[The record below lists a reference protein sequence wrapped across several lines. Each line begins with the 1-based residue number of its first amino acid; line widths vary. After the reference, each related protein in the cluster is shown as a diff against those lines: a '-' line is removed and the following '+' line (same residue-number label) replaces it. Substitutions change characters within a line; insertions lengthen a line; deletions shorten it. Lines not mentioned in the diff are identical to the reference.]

1 MDTAGCILKVS
12 DSRVVYMYECIQGE
26 RLDKPLVQGW
36 WMAMPIYCS
45 LLYSALGA
53 AAVELVTSEQNRASR
68 NAGEGGYDLK
78 WSPQIR
84 LVFRCEGEPS

>member
-1 MDTAGCILKVS
+1 MVDGNANLLFPFVS
-12 DSRVVYMYECIQGE
+12 RN
-26 RLDKPLVQGW
+26 P
-36 WMAMPIYCS
+36 
-45 LLYSALGA
+45 ALGAAA

-78 WSPQIR
+78 WSPQNW

>member
-1 MDTAGCILKVS
+1 
-12 DSRVVYMYECIQGE
+12 
-26 RLDKPLVQGW
+26 
-36 WMAMPIYCS
+36 MPIYCS
-45 LLYSALGA
+45 LLYPALGA